1 MTIAT
6 RDSSYLRLRHHSSS
20 SNFFSYRKYYS
31 SKPTMLLG
39 ISSQSELC
47 MHITQMILD
56 GILKDLE
63 RKKISSNLLG
73 ILKHFQELVVLL

>member
-1 MTIAT
+1 
-6 RDSSYLRLRHHSSS
+6 
-20 SNFFSYRKYYS
+20 
-31 SKPTMLLG
+31 MLLG